1 MSAANSVWAPLL
13 PVAMVGSERHAAA
26 FPSWPGEVGAV
37 LAQATAA
44 SSDASPDAATAVLR
58 ACAVMAAC
66 AQAGAR
72 GADWD
77 AAQLPQACP
86 PDPLPE
92 PQNAALC
99 AQMAWAWQEGPA
111 RLQHELCAV
120 LASQGQRLPV
130 QHLPDALEQG
140 RRSIALRAHLLPVL
154 GTRGLW
160 LAALREDWRY
170 AAGVQAEAAD
180 EARWT
185 DGTAEQ
191 RMAFLA
197 REREQDP
204 AAARERLRL
213 ALPELGAKERA
224 ELLGVLALKI
234 SEADAD
240 LLDRLR
246 ADRSREVRQVAL
258 SLLLR
263 LPGAAHPSRAAE
275 RMALLVRH
283 ERALLLKRWVQHAPE
298 AIAEDWKTDNIE
310 PTRPQHE
317 SLGERA
323 WWLFQLVRQVPL
335 NWWQQHTGM
344 KPQDLLQWAAG
355 TDWAEALLRGWRD
368 VLFAAPDS
376 PEAAE
381 WCRALLSAWPEKSLR
396 DERSAVLALLPLAE
410 REQHWQRQLTGTNLG
425 LSTLLSHVLAALP
438 LDAQL
443 SPEFSQALAHK
454 LLLRPQQTPDA
465 ALRDDYLLRSLLPDL
480 CCALHPSALDALTQ
494 SLQLPRAEG
503 ETASLATT
511 LHSAMQVIAT
521 RRALQLYFSK
531 ETHA

>member
-1 MSAANSVWAPLL
+1 MSAASNVWAPLL

-26 FPSWPGEVGAV
+26 LPTWPGEVGAV
-37 LAQATAA
+37 LVQAISAA
-44 SSDASPDAATAVLR
+44 PEPATAVLR
-58 ACAVMAAC
+58 ACAVLAAC

-77 AAQLPQACP
+77 AELPPACP
-86 PDPLPE
+86 PEPLPE
-92 PQNAALC
+92 PQNASLC

-111 RLQHELCAV
+111 RLQHELCAL

-140 RRSIALRAHLLPVL
+140 RRSIALRGPLLPVL

-180 EARWT
+180 AEARWT
-185 DGTAEQ
+185 EGTAEQ
-191 RMAFLA
+191 RLAFLA
-197 REREQDP
+197 RERAQDP

-234 SEADAD
+234 SEADANM
-240 LLDRLR
+240 LDRMR
-246 ADRSREVRQVAL
+246 TDRSREVRQVAL

-298 AIAEDWKTDNIE
+298 AVAEDWKADNIE
-310 PTRPQHE
+310 AARPQHE

-323 WWLFQLVRQVPL
+323 WWLYQLVRQL
-335 NWWQQHTGM
+335 RLSWWQQHTGM

-376 PEAAE
+376 PEALD
-381 WCRALLSAWPEKSLR
+381 WCRALLNAWPEKHLR

-410 REQHWQRQLTGTNLG
+410 REQHWQRQLASTNLG

-438 LDAQL
+438 AGAQL
-443 SPEFSQALAHK
+443 SPEFSQALASK
-454 LLLRPQQTPDA
+454 LLQRPQQTPDA

-480 CCALHPSALDALTQ
+480 CCVLHPSALDALAQ
-494 SLQLPRAEG
+494 RLQLAG
-503 ETASLATT
+503 AGAETASLANT
-511 LHSAMQVIAT
+511 LHSAMQVINT
-521 RRALQLYFSK
+521 RRALHKHLSQ